1 MRPPAKP
8 KDDGIF
14 SPDFRHKFP
23 VSFTADAINQLTTS
37 EPAPFDI
44 REWIWHVEV
53 INGVQYCVVTDRL
66 PHPEAMEPAPVPDP
80 AEHTRTPWGV

>member
-8 KDDGIF
+8 KDEGIF
-14 SPDFRHKFP
+14 SPDSRHQFP
-23 VSFTADAINQLTTS
+23 VSFTGDAINQLTAFG
-37 EPAPFDI
+37 PALFDI

-66 PHPEAMEPAPVPDP
+66 PHPEMTASVPVPGAAD
-80 AEHTRTPWGV
+80 HTEDTWGV